1 MQEDDITKLG
11 SLRAKLFSTS
21 FNEKVVCTIFS
32 LVALIVLLLSIWYSY
47 SQLGAENVVHIFA
60 IAAQCAGALVLVLE
74 VFGESEEK
82 QLRRTLGTPVLLR
95 EVSEDSVPTELVRI
109 KASEIASKK
118 ASAVILI
125 LGYAAA
131 FAANSPNPSMEALLS
146 FVSATV
152 GIILVVQSYAI
163 WTMIKFQGETINLNK
178 FYKDK

>member
-1 MQEDDITKLG
+1 MLLVSTTRIIPGRAVPSFLSGRYPAVKVRKKLYV
-11 SLRAKLFSTS
+11 T
-21 FNEKVVCTIFS
+21 
-32 LVALIVLLLSIWYSY
+32 
-47 SQLGAENVVHIFA
+47 
-60 IAAQCAGALVLVLE
+60 
-74 VFGESEEK
+74 
-82 QLRRTLGTPVLLR
+82 
-95 EVSEDSVPTELVRI
+95 

>member
-1 MQEDDITKLG
+1 MQEDGITKLG
-11 SLRAKLFSTS
+11 SLRAKLFSTP

-32 LVALIVLLLSIWYSY
+32 LVALIVLLSIWYSY

-60 IAAQCAGALVLVLE
+60 VAAQCAGALVLVLE

-82 QLRRTLGTPVLLR
+82 QLRRTHGTPVLLR

>member
-32 LVALIVLLLSIWYSY
+32 LVAVVVLLLSIWYSY
-47 SQLGAENVVHIFA
+47 SQLGNAENVVHIFA

-95 EVSEDSVPTELVRI
+95 EVSEDSVPTELVRM
-109 KASEIASKK
+109 K

>member
-1 MQEDDITKLG
+1 M
-11 SLRAKLFSTS
+11 LFRS
-21 FNEKVVCTIFS
+21 
-32 LVALIVLLLSIWYSY
+32 
-47 SQLGAENVVHIFA
+47 
-60 IAAQCAGALVLVLE
+60 
-74 VFGESEEK
+74 
-82 QLRRTLGTPVLLR
+82 
-95 EVSEDSVPTELVRI
+95 
-109 KASEIASKK
+109 IASKK